1 MNEENIVIEDGIGI
15 PELRQLVDLQVMN
28 KALNN
33 EEFMQIVLVYKNAID
48 RLALQAKK
56 QGIEI

>member
-1 MNEENIVIEDGIGI
+1 MKEENIVIEDGIGLSQ
-15 PELRQLVDLQVMN
+15 LRQLADLQQMN

-48 RLALQAKK
+48 RLALQAKR